1 MHKHQEGTDEI
12 VIARD
17 NVAELFGIF
26 EKPLD
31 LLSQHVIL
39 RIVMNRHAPIRIR
52 LATGSVLEFPEY
64 GFDCRP

>member
-12 VIARD
+12 IIALD
-17 NVAELFGIF
+17 NAAELFGIF

-52 LATGSVLEFPEY
+52 LAAGSVLEFPEY